1 MNLAISAQMVWGKV
15 WTVLIAILF
24 FGFIILIHELG
35 HFIWAKKCGVK
46 VNEFAIG
53 MGPAILKKKKGETQY
68 SLRLLPIG
76 GYVSMEG
83 ENEESEDPR
92 AFNNTN
98 VWKRIIII
106 IAGAFHN
113 IILGIL
119 ILALLLGTSN
129 ELIGTSNIKEFQ
141 SNASSHLTG
150 LEVGDKILKING
162 RKVFSERDL
171 SFLMGRSKDGVFEMT
186 VKRNGKKVVLPA
198 VKFESEKKGKIT
210 IIHYDF
216 IIVGEEPGFFN
227 VLKNSFTQTASI
239 VRMVW
244 LSLFDMITGR
254 YGLSEL
260 AGPVGTVQV
269 ISNVAQNAAKTG
281 NIYDLLLIMAFITIN
296 IGVANLLPLPALDG
310 GHLFFL
316 LIEAIRRKPINRKKE
331 GLVHAI
337 GFGLLMLLMLLI
349 TFNDIVRIIKG

>member
-1 MNLAISAQMVWGKV
+1 MNLAVSAQIVWGKI
-15 WTVLIAILF
+15 WTILLAIIF

-35 HFIWAKKCGVK
+35 HFLWAKKCGVK

-53 MGPAILKKKKGETQY
+53 MGPAILKKKRGETQY

-119 ILALLLGTSN
+119 ILALLLGASK
-129 ELIGTSNIKEFQ
+129 ELIGTNTIKEFQ
-141 SNASSHLTG
+141 GNASSHITG
-150 LEVGDKILKING
+150 LEEGDKILKVNG
-162 RKVFSERDL
+162 RRIFSERDL
-171 SFLMGRSKDGVFEMT
+171 SFLMGRSKDGVFEIT
-186 VKRNGKKVVLPA
+186 VKRNRKKIVLPN
-198 VKFESEKKGKIT
+198 VKFESEKQGKIT
-210 IIHYDF
+210 VIHYDF
-216 IIVGEEPGFFN
+216 IIVGEAPGFLN

-281 NIYDLLLIMAFITIN
+281 NMYDLLLIMAFITIN

-310 GHLFFL
+310 GHLLFL
-316 LIEAIRRKPINRKKE
+316 LIEAVRKRPVSRKKE
-331 GLVHAI
+331 GIVHAV
-337 GFGLLMLLMLLI
+337 GFGLLMLLMLVV
-349 TFNDIVRIIKG
+349 TFNDILRIIKG